1 MIEMFKVDMP
11 PCYNEVTPG
20 SPAPSYKSEM
30 GRPSSPA
37 PSYKSVDLP
46 PVLGTVYTSQN
57 IEFIVTVYMILSD
70 TSLVD

>member
-46 PVLGTVYTSQN
+46 PVLGTVYIS
-57 IEFIVTVYMILSD
+57 
-70 TSLVD
+70 

>member
-1 MIEMFKVDMP
+1 MFKVDMP

-46 PVLGTVYTSQN
+46 PVLGTVYTS
-57 IEFIVTVYMILSD
+57 
-70 TSLVD
+70 

>member
-1 MIEMFKVDMP
+1 MP

-57 IEFIVTVYMILSD
+57 IKFKGTVHMILSD
-70 TSLVD
+70 TSVVEVKGL